1 MNTTP
6 AVSIVGRPNVGKS
19 TIFNRLVGRKQ
30 AIVHDQPG
38 VTRDRNIAEA
48 PLEADWPVHWI
59 DTGGLM
65 FDDDPLGL
73 NRQVRSAIDES
84 DLVLLVVDGREGLVP
99 ADLRI
104 VEELRPLGKKVLL
117 LVNKGESQRVAQG
130 LGEFYALG
138 YPDPILV
145 SAEHGLG
152 FDELR
157 SRIRKVLSK
166 PVVASAGS
174 EAPPVAI
181 VGRPNVGK
189 SSLLNRILG
198 ENRVLVSP
206 VAGTTRDPID
216 TLVERDGKRFL
227 FIDTAGIRR
236 RAKVSGTPEDLAV
249 LFAKRQVER
258 ADVAVLVVEAQSG
271 VTSSDLAI
279 AGAIWEAGRAAV
291 VVVNKWD
298 LLDDLSRERL
308 EASWPRLEEI
318 LAGPPRINLSAL
330 HGRGV
335 EKLFPAVERSLAK
348 FRTHMTTGEL
358 NRLLEEALAAHSPP
372 TVNHRPWKVFYSAQ
386 VSSGPPTFMVFAN
399 RTLPHS
405 HPYRRYLENRLR
417 AKMELEG
424 IPVRL
429 VIRARTNAPRTQDPH
444 REGEP
449 KRAPA
454 KKEPE
459 ARDTRR
465 KERLK
470 KEPRKKGPGKEPRR
484 KKTPQKKARP

>member
-1 MNTTP
+1 MTSTA

-38 VTRDRNIAEA
+38 VTRDRNVAQANLDE
-48 PLEADWPVHWI
+48 DWPVLFI

-65 FDDDPLGL
+65 LDEDPLGL
-73 NRQVRSAIDES
+73 NRQVRAAIDES
-84 DLVLLVVDGREGLVP
+84 DLVLLIVDGREGVVP
-99 ADLRI
+99 ADQRI
-104 VEELRPLGKKVLL
+104 VEQLRPLGKSVLL
-117 LVNKGESQRVAQG
+117 VVNKGENQKVAQG
-130 LGEFYALG
+130 MGEFYTLG
-138 YPDPILV
+138 YPEPILV

-157 SRIRKVLSK
+157 TRIRAVLPRRIAE
-166 PVVASAGS
+166 PVEG

-236 RAKVSGTPEDLAV
+236 RAKVTGTAEDLAV
-249 LFAKRQVER
+249 MFARRQVDR
-258 ADVAVLVVEAQSG
+258 ADVALLVIEAPSG

-279 AGAIWEAGRAAV
+279 AGTIWEAGRATV
-291 VVVNKWD
+291 VAMNKWD
-298 LLDDLSRERL
+298 LLDDRGREKL
-308 EASWPRLEEI
+308 DASWPRLAEI
-318 LAGPPRINLSAL
+318 LADPPRVNLSAL
-330 HGRGV
+330 SGRGV
-335 EKLFPAVERSLAK
+335 EKIFPAVEEARARFRSML
-348 FRTHMTTGEL
+348 TTGEL
-358 NRLLEEALAAHSPP
+358 NRLLEDAIAAHSPP
-372 TVNHRPWKVFYSAQ
+372 TVNHRPWKIYYSAQ
-386 VSSGPPTFMVFAN
+386 VASGPPTFMIFAN
-399 RTLPHS
+399 RTLPQS

-417 AKMELEG
+417 ERMQLHG

-429 VIRARTNAPRTQDPH
+429 VIRARTS
-444 REGEP
+444 P
-449 KRAPA
+449 K
-454 KKEPE
+454 
-459 ARDTRR
+459 
-465 KERLK
+465 
-470 KEPRKKGPGKEPRR
+470 
-484 KKTPQKKARP
+484 

>member
-1 MNTTP
+1 MTTTS

-38 VTRDRNIAEA
+38 VTRDRNVAEGKLA
-48 PLEADWPVHWI
+48 DDWPVHWI

-65 FDDDPLGL
+65 FDEDPLGL
-73 NRQVRSAIDES
+73 NQQVRNAIDES

-99 ADLRI
+99 ADQRI
-104 VEELRPLGKKVLL
+104 VEQLRPLGKKVLL
-117 LVNKGESQRVAQG
+117 LVNKGESSRVAQG
-130 LGEFYALG
+130 MGEFYALG
-138 YPDPILV
+138 YPEPILI
-145 SAEHGLG
+145 SAEHGQG

-157 SRIRKVLSK
+157 TRIRAVLPK
-166 PVVASAGS
+166 RIAEPLDT

-249 LFAKRQVER
+249 MFAKRQVER
-258 ADVAVLVVEAQSG
+258 AEVALLVVEAPLG
-271 VTSSDLAI
+271 ITSSDLAI

-298 LLDDLSRERL
+298 LLDDISRERL
-308 EASWPRLEEI
+308 DASWLRLVEI
-318 LAGPPRINLSAL
+318 LADPPRINLSAL
-330 HGRGV
+330 NGRGV
-335 EKLFPAVERSLAK
+335 EKIFPAVEMARAR
-348 FRTHMTTGEL
+348 FRAQMTTGEL
-358 NRLLEEALAAHSPP
+358 NRLLEDAVAAHSTP
-372 TVNHRPWKVFYSAQ
+372 TVNHRPWKIFYSAQ
-386 VSSGPPTFMVFAN
+386 VTSGPPTFMVFAN

-417 AKMELEG
+417 EKLDLAG

-429 VIRARTNAPRTQDPH
+429 VIRARS
-444 REGEP
+444 
-449 KRAPA
+449 
-454 KKEPE
+454 
-459 ARDTRR
+459 
-465 KERLK
+465 
-470 KEPRKKGPGKEPRR
+470 
-484 KKTPQKKARP
+484 

>member
-1 MNTTP
+1 MTSTA

-38 VTRDRNIAEA
+38 VTRDRNIAQA
-48 PLEADWPVHWI
+48 NLDDDWPVLWI

-65 FDDDPLGL
+65 FDEDPLGL
-73 NRQVRSAIDES
+73 NQQVKSAIDES
-84 DLVLLVVDGREGLVP
+84 DLVLLVVDGREGIVP
-99 ADLRI
+99 GDQRI
-104 VEELRPLGKKVLL
+104 VEQLRPLGKSVLL
-117 LVNKGESQRVAQG
+117 VVNKGESQQVVQG
-130 LGEFYALG
+130 MGEFYSLG
-138 YPDPILV
+138 YPEPILV

-157 SRIRKVLSK
+157 SRIRAVLPRRIAE
-166 PVVASAGS
+166 PVAG

-249 LFAKRQVER
+249 MFARRQVER
-258 ADVAVLVVEAQSG
+258 ADVALLVIEAPSG

-279 AGAIWEAGRAAV
+279 AGAIWEAGRATV
-291 VVVNKWD
+291 VAMNKWD
-298 LLDDLSRERL
+298 LLDDLSREKL
-308 EASWPRLEEI
+308 DSSWPRLAEI
-318 LAGPPRINLSAL
+318 LADPPRVNLSAL
-330 HGRGV
+330 SGRGV
-335 EKLFPAVERSLAK
+335 EKIFPLVEETRAR
-348 FRTHMTTGEL
+348 FRAQLTTGEL
-358 NRLLEEALAAHSPP
+358 NRLIEDAVAAHSTP
-372 TVNHRPWKVFYSAQ
+372 TVNHRPWKVYYTAQ
-386 VSSGPPTFMVFAN
+386 VSSGPPTFMIFAN

-417 AKMELEG
+417 ERLNLHG

-429 VIRARTNAPRTQDPH
+429 VIRARS
-444 REGEP
+444 
-449 KRAPA
+449 K
-454 KKEPE
+454 
-459 ARDTRR
+459 
-465 KERLK
+465 
-470 KEPRKKGPGKEPRR
+470 
-484 KKTPQKKARP
+484 

>member
-1 MNTTP
+1 MISTA

-38 VTRDRNIAEA
+38 VTRDRNVAQANLDE
-48 PLEADWPVHWI
+48 DWPVLWI

-73 NRQVRSAIDES
+73 NQQVKSAIDES
-84 DLVLLVVDGREGLVP
+84 DLVLLVVDGREGVLP
-99 ADLRI
+99 SDQRI
-104 VEELRPLGKKVLL
+104 VEQLRPLGKSVLL
-117 LVNKGESQRVAQG
+117 VVNKGENPRVVQG

-138 YPDPILV
+138 YSDPIVV
-145 SAEHGLG
+145 SAEHGIG

-157 SRIRKVLSK
+157 TRIRAVLPRRIAA
-166 PVVASAGS
+166 PVEG

-249 LFAKRQVER
+249 MFARRQVER
-258 ADVAVLVVEAQSG
+258 ADVALLVIEAPSG

-279 AGAIWEAGRAAV
+279 AGAIWEAGRATV
-291 VVVNKWD
+291 VAMNKWD
-298 LLDDLSRERL
+298 LLDDTTRERL
-308 EASWPRLEEI
+308 DASWPRLAEI
-318 LAGPPRINLSAL
+318 LADPPRVNLSAL
-330 HGRGV
+330 SGRGV
-335 EKLFPAVERSLAK
+335 EKIFPAVEEARARFRSQL
-348 FRTHMTTGEL
+348 TTGEL
-358 NRLLEEALAAHSPP
+358 NRLIEDAIAAHSPP
-372 TVNHRPWKVFYSAQ
+372 TVNHRPWKVYYSAQ

-417 AKMELEG
+417 ERLELNG

-429 VIRARTNAPRTQDPH
+429 VIRART
-444 REGEP
+444 
-449 KRAPA
+449 K
-454 KKEPE
+454 
-459 ARDTRR
+459 
-465 KERLK
+465 
-470 KEPRKKGPGKEPRR
+470 
-484 KKTPQKKARP
+484 

>member
-1 MNTTP
+1 MTSTS
-6 AVSIVGRPNVGKS
+6 AVAIVGRPNVGKS

-38 VTRDRNIAEA
+38 VTRDRNIAQADLDE
-48 PLEADWPVHWI
+48 DWPVLWI

-65 FDDDPLGL
+65 FDEDPLGL
-73 NRQVRSAIDES
+73 NAQVRSAIDES
-84 DLVLLVVDGREGLVP
+84 DLVLLVVDGREGVVP
-99 ADLRI
+99 ADLKI
-104 VEELRPLGKKVLL
+104 VEELRPLGKSLLL

-138 YPDPILV
+138 YPEPILI

-157 SRIRKVLSK
+157 SRIRAVLPK
-166 PVVASAGS
+166 RIAAPVEG

-206 VAGTTRDPID
+206 IAGTTRDPID
-216 TLVERDGKRFL
+216 TLVERNGKRFL

-249 LFAKRQVER
+249 MFARRQVER
-258 ADVAVLVVEAQSG
+258 AEVALLVVEAPMG
-271 VTSSDLAI
+271 ITSSDLAI
-279 AGAIWEAGRAAV
+279 AGAIWEAGRAAI

-298 LLDDLSRERL
+298 LLDDFGREKL
-308 EASWPRLEEI
+308 ETSWPRLAEI
-318 LAGPPRINLSAL
+318 LADPPRLNLSAL
-330 HGRGV
+330 SGRGV
-335 EKLFPAVERSLAK
+335 ERIFPAVEESRAR
-348 FRTHMTTGEL
+348 FRTQMTTGEL
-358 NRLLEEALAAHSPP
+358 NRLLEDALAAHSPP
-372 TVNHRPWKVFYSAQ
+372 TYHHRPWKIFYSAQ

-399 RTLPHS
+399 RTLALS

-417 AKMELEG
+417 DKMELKG

-429 VIRARTNAPRTQDPH
+429 VIRS
-444 REGEP
+444 
-449 KRAPA
+449 
-454 KKEPE
+454 
-459 ARDTRR
+459 R
-465 KERLK
+465 K
-470 KEPRKKGPGKEPRR
+470 
-484 KKTPQKKARP
+484 